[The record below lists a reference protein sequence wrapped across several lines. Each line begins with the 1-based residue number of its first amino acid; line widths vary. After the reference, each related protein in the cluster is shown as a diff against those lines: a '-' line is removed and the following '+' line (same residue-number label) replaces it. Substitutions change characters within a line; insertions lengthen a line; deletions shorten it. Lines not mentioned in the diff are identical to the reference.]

1 MKMKPEHFAILQD
14 AVAKLDTADKRKAYA
29 DYELSARR
37 YRWDLLY
44 ASGVLEAMS
53 QPLYLYLND
62 SHIDTALRKI
72 VPDGPASLGIPV
84 GQCPPKITDENKES
98 LISAYADARIED
110 MDLKCL
116 MQLALETIWKRT

>member
-29 DYELSARR
+29 ARGLSARR